1 MLEEEK
7 SLKISAEGK
16 IKAQTLSK
24 IVLNIPQ
31 NTVKNGQETLVGQTK
46 VMVTDESDSSCY

>member
-7 SLKISAEGK
+7 SQKISAEGK